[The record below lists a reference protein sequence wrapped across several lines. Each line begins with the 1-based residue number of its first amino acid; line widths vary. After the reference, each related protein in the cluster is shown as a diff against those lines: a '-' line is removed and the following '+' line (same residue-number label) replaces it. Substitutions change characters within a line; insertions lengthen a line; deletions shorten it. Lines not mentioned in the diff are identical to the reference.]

1 MKNRKVP
8 MRRCVGCMTSKP
20 KGELLRL
27 VAAGNMPHADVTGKA
42 NGRGIYLCRDAECL
56 DKALKKNALTRG
68 LSLETLTP
76 EGKESMRAELG
87 EFIPDA
93 EV

>member
-1 MKNRKVP
+1 
-8 MRRCVGCMTSKP
+8 MTSKP

-27 VAAGNMPHADVTGKA
+27 IAADKTPHADATGKA
-42 NGRGIYLCRDAECL
+42 NGRGIYLCRDLECL

-68 LSLETLTP
+68 LSLEALTA
-76 EGKESMRAELG
+76 EGKESVRAELR